1 MANHGRAWAMSD
13 KIVAWCSKY
22 EQVELVKS
30 EEPGHARV
38 LAESAVEQGIE
49 LVIAAGGDGTVHEVV
64 NGIVHGSKS
73 GAHLGV
79 IPIGSGNDFAWGAGL
94 LNDPELAVHQIFNG
108 QPRSLDLARIEDD
121 KGRYVLANN
130 SIGLGL
136 DATVV
141 IQSQTITRI
150 HGFAM
155 YTLAAL
161 RTIAFYFETPHLE
174 VHFDDERVTQ
184 RTLLLAIGIGPRAGG
199 GFFLTPD
206 AINTD
211 NMLDSCTVNPVSR
224 LTMFWMLPKVMR
236 GTHVSSKHV
245 VMRRSEYIDVRSNRP
260 LPIHVD
266 GEIFAYPDNNIR
278 RVTVTSLPAALSV
291 VGTVT

>member
-1 MANHGRAWAMSD
+1 MANHGRAREMSEM
-13 KIVAWCSKY
+13 IVALCSEY
-22 EQVELVKS
+22 GEVELVVSEKS
-30 EEPGHARV
+30 GHARD
-38 LAESAVEQGIE
+38 LAETAVEQGFE
-49 LVIAAGGDGTVHEVV
+49 VVIAAGGDGTVHEVV
-64 NGIVHGSKS
+64 NGIVHGAKP

-94 LNDPELAVHQIFNG
+94 LGEPETAVRRIFNG
-108 QPRSLDLARIEDD
+108 QPRTFDLARIEDD

-130 SIGLGL
+130 SIGIGL
-136 DATVV
+136 DATVS

-161 RTIAFYFETPHLE
+161 RTIALYFETPYLE
-174 VHFDDERVTQ
+174 ILFDGERVKQ
-184 RTLLLAIGIGPRAGG
+184 KTLLLAIGIGPRAGG

-211 NMLDSCTVNPVSR
+211 NLLDSCTVNPVSR
-224 LTMFWMLPKVMR
+224 LTMLWMLPKVMR
-236 GTHVSSKHV
+236 GTHVTSKHV
-245 VMRRSEYIDVRSNRP
+245 VMRRTGYIDVLSDSP

-266 GEIFAYPDNNIR
+266 GEIFAYPENNIR
-278 RVTVTSLPAALSV
+278 RITVTSLPSALSV
-291 VGTVT
+291 MSTVT